1 MARRRVRKTHPQL
14 RMLPPVR
21 DAAAEKMYLNREL
34 SWLEFNGRVLDSAC
48 DASVPLAERLKF
60 QGITA
65 SNLDEFFMV
74 RVAGLKQQ
82 LSSDVTESGS
92 DGMLPLEQ
100 LNEIA
105 RRVHAMADR
114 LHSNWRSDIEPALA
128 QSARVKLLRPKALSE
143 KQRAAVK
150 NYFTNEVWPVL
161 TPLAIDQGHPFP
173 ALKNRSLNLIIL
185 LNQQKGRVTRRENTP
200 AVVQVPAILP
210 RLVPLPIESDPD
222 SGKAEYILLEDAI
235 AMHVGDLFPGF
246 RVDSCSTFR
255 VTRNFDLSIDEEDAV
270 DLLKTIQK
278 ELRRRERGQAVR
290 LEIEKDTPEHAIELL
305 RTSLRLEANDIYAVA
320 GPLNLADLS
329 ALYGRDELAPFRDPP
344 FSPQFVPQL
353 VEYDDIFSVIR
364 QRDLLLHHPYESF
377 EHVVDFISEAADDP
391 NVLAIKQTLYRTSAD
406 SPIVRAL
413 ARAAENGKQVTAVVE
428 LKARFDEG
436 SNIEWARVLES
447 SGVHVVYGLVGYKT
461 HCKMSLVVRKEGR
474 RLQRYLHL
482 STGNYN
488 PSTARLYG
496 DLSLFTARD
505 AFTDDAGALFNFI
518 TGYSTPPRWNRFAVA
533 PLGLQERVIELIDRE
548 ARFGD
553 KGRIIAKM
561 NSLAD
566 GNTIRALCR
575 ASTAGVK
582 IDLIVRGICCLRP
595 GLPGISE
602 NIRVTSIVDRF
613 LEHAR
618 IFHFGNGG
626 ESEVYLASSDWMPRN
641 FVRRVE
647 VMFPIEDAGIRQ
659 RLIDDV
665 LAAQLQDNVKAHIL
679 QSDGSYVR
687 VPTPDVPE
695 LRIRSQQR
703 FIDLARSRPT
713 NSDESPAKVQSL
725 RVRTAPG
732 SSSASSDVADP
743 EKSAAG

>member
-1 MARRRVRKTHPQL
+1 
-14 RMLPPVR
+14 
-21 DAAAEKMYLNREL
+21 
-34 SWLEFNGRVLDSAC
+34 
-48 DASVPLAERLKF
+48 
-60 QGITA
+60 
-65 SNLDEFFMV
+65 
-74 RVAGLKQQ
+74 
-82 LSSDVTESGS
+82 
-92 DGMLPLEQ
+92 
-100 LNEIA
+100 
-105 RRVHAMADR
+105 
-114 LHSNWRSDIEPALA
+114 
-128 QSARVKLLRPKALSE
+128 
-143 KQRAAVK
+143 
-150 NYFTNEVWPVL
+150 
-161 TPLAIDQGHPFP
+161 
-173 ALKNRSLNLIIL
+173 
-185 LNQQKGRVTRRENTP
+185 
-200 AVVQVPAILP
+200 
-210 RLVPLPIESDPD
+210 
-222 SGKAEYILLEDAI
+222 
-235 AMHVGDLFPGF
+235 
-246 RVDSCSTFR
+246 
-255 VTRNFDLSIDEEDAV
+255 
-270 DLLKTIQK
+270 
-278 ELRRRERGQAVR
+278 
-290 LEIEKDTPEHAIELL
+290 
-305 RTSLRLEANDIYAVA
+305 
-320 GPLNLADLS
+320 
-329 ALYGRDELAPFRDPP
+329 
-344 FSPQFVPQL
+344 
-353 VEYDDIFSVIR
+353 
-364 QRDLLLHHPYESF
+364 
-377 EHVVDFISEAADDP
+377 
-391 NVLAIKQTLYRTSAD
+391 VLAIKQTLYRTSAD

-474 RLQRYLHL
+474 KLQRYVHL

-496 DLSLFTARD
+496 DISLFTAHD
-505 AFTDDAGALFNFI
+505 AFADDAGALFNFI

-566 GNTIRALCR
+566 SNTIRALCR
-575 ASTAGVK
+575 ASAAGVK

-626 ESEVYLASSDWMPRN
+626 NSEVFLASSDWMPRN

-647 VMFPIEDAGIRQ
+647 VMFPVEDAGIRQ
-659 RLIDDV
+659 RLVDEILMV
-665 LAAQLQDNVKAHIL
+665 QLQDNVKAHLL

-687 VPTPDVPE
+687 VPTPENPE

-703 FIDLARSRPT
+703 FIDLARNRLT
-713 NSDESPAKVQSL
+713 NPEESAGKPAAM

-732 SSSASSDVADP
+732 APQPSTDVVDP
-743 EKSAAG
+743 EKSAAS